1 MIRISNNRKDPNS
14 EESEQSSGKQ
24 TEIVLI
30 RSPIMSMLS
39 VDSGRPV
46 TFQSFR
52 SPMSGHIPGVS
63 LESRKMTLGA
73 RLPRDSVFCSGLKQF
88 PGFKVPPK
96 MDEHNNPRDES
107 GPPINENPLVLWS
120 SMDDGINRVIEV
132 DAMLTKWLREHQRQ
146 GVSFIFECLMGL
158 RDFEGNGCIL
168 ADDMGLG
175 KTLQSITILW
185 TLLNQGFDGKPSVRR
200 AVVVCP
206 ASLVKNWASEI
217 DKWLQGKCK
226 CTPVAE
232 RDREKVISAFAGFR
246 YDTASK
252 ILIASYET
260 FRMHVDQLDGVP
272 IDLVICDEAHRLKN
286 DKTKTAMAIN
296 NLPAKKRLLLSG
308 TPIQNDLVEFYSLVS
323 LANPQV
329 LGDVSQFKKIYANP
343 ILEGREPDA
352 SEYQQELATQRLQ
365 ELSNITNHFILRR
378 ANTLLAKVLPPKI
391 ILNIFCNLTPI
402 QNYLYRRFLR
412 SSTCKKLLSSESNGA
427 PSGLTGQVLSS
438 IQSLMKLCNHPSL
451 IRPKSSGG
459 FGKGF
464 EGSAEKYLEMIHGK
478 GFSENSSESNRRT
491 VLGSS
496 TRNSSRS
503 GFSSKPSLSG
513 KLYLLYKLLFH
524 IRSNTKDR
532 VVLVSNY
539 TQTLDVFESL
549 CRDLQVP
556 CVRLDG
562 STSITRR
569 HNLVKTFNDPNSNS
583 FAFLLSSKAGGC
595 GINLIGA
602 NRLVMFDPDWNPA
615 NDKQALARVWRDGQ
629 KKNCYIYRLFSTG
642 TIEEKIYQRQLCKD
656 GLSAMLVTSGG
667 NNELKDSISADL
679 VRDLFTLKEETI
691 SDTHDMIQCN
701 RCHGPDGQLLDMV
714 PQTSGLEDDLN
725 TWGHFHSFSNLP
737 DEILSLTLKECLGE
751 ANKIQQSF
759 PPAEDSHH
767 SSENPKDQQSAFS
780 LHPLELPP
788 NFQPVSFVMACR
800 IELEEHGDE
809 NSSGHS
815 LAEIQTSGAEK
826 ENSSFTADV
835 NMDTENT
842 HPNTVINVFGHQ
854 VPTEKRSVKR
864 IYSMKDSSPSEN
876 EECDDEEEVLSSF
889 DADEEMHYLS
899 SSSSDSFSEMN

>member
-1 MIRISNNRKDPNS
+1 MIRINSNKS
-14 EESEQSSGKQ
+14 EGGLDDTGKNAVRQ
-24 TEIVLI
+24 TEIALI

-39 VDSGRPV
+39 VESGKPV
-46 TFQSFR
+46 MFQSFR
-52 SPMSGHIPGVS
+52 SPMSGHVPGVS
-63 LESRKMTLGA
+63 LESRKMTLGV
-73 RLPRDSVFCSGLKQF
+73 RIPRDSTYCNSIKQ
-88 PGFKVPPK
+88 PGFKLPPK
-96 MDEHNNPRDES
+96 ADDGSPKGEPEPQVN
-107 GPPINENPLVLWS
+107 INPLILWIS
-120 SMDDGINRVIEV
+120 SEDGEKRVIEV
-132 DAMLTKWLREHQRQ
+132 DSMLTKWLREHQRQ
-146 GVSFIFECLMGL
+146 GVTFIFECLMGL
-158 RDFEGNGCIL
+158 RDFDGNGCIL

-185 TLLNQGFDGKPSVRR
+185 TLLNQGFDGKPSVRK

-217 DKWLQGKCK
+217 EKWLQGKCK

-232 RDREKVISAFAGFR
+232 RDREKVVSAFAGFK
-246 YDTASK
+246 YDTMSR

-260 FRMHVDQLDGVP
+260 FRMHVEQLDGVP

-412 SSTCKKLLSSESNGA
+412 SSACKKLLDSDSTGN
-427 PSGLTGQVLSS
+427 PTGLTGQVLSS
-438 IQSLMKLCNHPSL
+438 IQSLMKLCNHPTL
-451 IRPKSSGG
+451 IRPKTSGG
-459 FGKGF
+459 YGKGF
-464 EGSAEKYLEMIHGK
+464 EGSEKYLEMIHGRSASGESGGEYK
-478 GFSENSSESNRRT
+478 KRVTVGSSIRNSNRT
-491 VLGSS
+491 
-496 TRNSSRS
+496 
-503 GFSSKPSLSG
+503 GFSSKPNLSG
-513 KLYLLYKLLFH
+513 KLYLLSRLLFH

-539 TQTLDVFESL
+539 TQTLDVFECL

-679 VRDLFTLKEETI
+679 VRDLFTLKEDTI

-701 RCHGPDGQLLDMV
+701 RCHDSSGQPLDMV
-714 PQTSGLEDDLN
+714 PQTTGLEDDLN
-725 TWGHFHSFSNLP
+725 TWGHYHSFSEIP
-737 DEILSLTLKECLGE
+737 DEILSLTLNECSNE
-751 ANKIQQSF
+751 TNKMSVDM
-759 PPAEDSHH
+759 E
-767 SSENPKDQQSAFS
+767 SEKP
-780 LHPLELPP
+780 HPLELPSD
-788 NFQPVSFVMACR
+788 FQPVSFVMACR
-800 IELEEHGDE
+800 IELQDQEDE
-809 NSSGHS
+809 QSKESNG
-815 LAEIQTSGAEK
+815 EKPMEVDK
-826 ENSSFTADV
+826 ENYNKDNTTC
-835 NMDTENT
+835 NMDDTRTDNSISFVN
-842 HPNTVINVFGHQ
+842 PVINIFGGH
-854 VPTEKRSVKR
+854 VSPDAKR
-864 IYSMKDSSPSEN
+864 IKDSNDSE
-876 EECDDEEEVLSSF
+876 DDYASEF
-889 DADEEMHYLS
+889 DMDEEMEYY
-899 SSSSDSFSEMN
+899 SSSDSGME

>member
-1 MIRISNNRKDPNS
+1 MMKVYDSKKGLTS
-14 EESEQSSGKQ
+14 ENLEHESSGKS
-24 TEIVLI
+24 TGIVLI
-30 RSPIMSMLS
+30 RTPIMSMLS
-39 VDSGRPV
+39 VDSGKPLH
-46 TFQSFR
+46 FKSFV
-52 SPMSGHIPGVS
+52 SPMLGHVPGVS
-63 LESRKMTLGA
+63 EESRKMTLGC
-73 RLPRDSVFCSGLKQF
+73 RIPRDSTFCNTLKQTS
-88 PGFKVPPK
+88 FKLTHK
-96 MDEHNNPRDES
+96 LEENIIKNDNLCEK
-107 GPPINENPLVLWS
+107 ININPLVLWS
-120 SMDDGINRVIEV
+120 SQDENGNVNRKIEV
-132 DAMLTKWLREHQRQ
+132 DPMLTKWLREHQRQ
-146 GVSFIFECLMGL
+146 GVMFIFECLMGL
-158 RDFEGNGCIL
+158 RDFNGNGCIL

-185 TLLNQGFDGKPSVRR
+185 TLLNQGFDGKPSVRK

-226 CTPVAE
+226 CTAVAE
-232 RDREKVISAFAGFR
+232 RDREKVISSFAGFK
-246 YDTASK
+246 YDMNSR

-260 FRMHVDQLDGVP
+260 FRMHVEQLDNVP

-286 DKTKTAMAIN
+286 DRTKTAISIN

-329 LGDVSQFKKIYANP
+329 LGDVTQFKKLYANP

-352 SEYQQELATQRLQ
+352 TECQQELAAKRLM

-402 QNYLYRRFLR
+402 QSYLYKKFLR
-412 SSTCKKLLSSESNGA
+412 SSTCKKILDSENNLSNNNNS
-427 PSGLTGQVLSS
+427 SGITGQVLSS
-438 IQSLMKLCNHPSL
+438 IQSLMKLCNHPLL
-451 IRPKSSGG
+451 IRPKNNGG

-464 EGSAEKYLEMIHGK
+464 EGCEKYFEMMHGK
-478 GFSENSSESNRRT
+478 NCNSTNEYTREYCDNRKNAT
-491 VLGSS
+491 LS
-496 TRNSSRS
+496 TNLRNSRS
-503 GFSSKPSLSG
+503 GFNSKPNLSG
-513 KLYLLYKLLFH
+513 KFYLLSRLLFH
-524 IRSNTKDR
+524 IKSSTKDR

-539 TQTLDVFESL
+539 TQTLDLFESL

-656 GLSAMLVTSGG
+656 GLSAMLVTSTG

-679 VRDLFTLKEETI
+679 VRDLFTLKENTI

-701 RCHGPDGQLLDMV
+701 RCYDDQGNILDMV
-714 PQTSGLEDDLN
+714 PQTTGLEDELN
-725 TWGHFHSFSNLP
+725 TWGHYYSFDGIP
-737 DEILSLTLKECLGE
+737 DEILSNTLSECLGNNYE
-751 ANKIQQSF
+751 T
-759 PPAEDSHH
+759 
-767 SSENPKDQQSAFS
+767 ENRE
-780 LHPLELPP
+780 LHKTKSNPFELPH
-788 NFQPVSFVMACR
+788 NFSPVSFVMACR
-800 IELEEHGDE
+800 IELQSQDGE
-809 NSSGHS
+809 N
-815 LAEIQTSGAEK
+815 EK
-826 ENSSFTADV
+826 EGK
-835 NMDTENT
+835 ENICNT
-842 HPNTVINVFGHQ
+842 DNVMGRKCDSNNTVINIFGEE
-854 VPTEKRSVKR
+854 VPSDTETKKRKANDNQCKMNDQSDSEECAEEDESEFNSEEYDKMEVDC
-864 IYSMKDSSPSEN
+864 DSSN
-876 EECDDEEEVLSSF
+876 
-889 DADEEMHYLS
+889 
-899 SSSSDSFSEMN
+899 SEMCD

>member
-1 MIRISNNRKDPNS
+1 MIRINTSRAESGPN
-14 EESEQSSGKQ
+14 ETEKCTGKQ

-39 VDSGRPV
+39 VESGKPV

-52 SPMSGHIPGVS
+52 SPMSGHIPGIS
-63 LESRKMTLGA
+63 LESRRMTLGVKI
-73 RLPRDSVFCSGLKQF
+73 PKDSAYCSSLKL
-88 PGFKVPPK
+88 PGFKAPPK
-96 MDEHNNPRDES
+96 ADDCSPKGEPEPEIS
-107 GPPINENPLVLWS
+107 ANPLILWVS
-120 SMDDGINRVIEV
+120 KDEEKRIIEV
-132 DAMLTKWLREHQRQ
+132 DSMLTKWLREHQRQ

-158 RDFEGNGCIL
+158 RDFNGNGCIL

-185 TLLNQGFDGKPSVRR
+185 TLLNQGFDGKPSVRK

-217 DKWLQGKCK
+217 EKWLQGKCK

-232 RDREKVISAFAGFR
+232 RDREKVVSAFAGFK
-246 YDTASK
+246 YDATSK

-260 FRMHVDQLDGVP
+260 FRMHVEQLEGVP

-329 LGDVSQFKKIYANP
+329 LGDVSQFRKFYANP

-391 ILNIFCNLTPI
+391 IFNIFCNLTPI
-402 QNYLYRRFLR
+402 QNYIYRRFLR
-412 SSTCKKLLSSESNGA
+412 SSACKKILDSENSGN
-427 PSGLTGQVLSS
+427 PTGLTGQVLSS
-438 IQSLMKLCNHPSL
+438 IQSLMKLCNHPTL
-451 IRPKSSGG
+451 IKPKSSGSY
-459 FGKGF
+459 GKGF
-464 EGSAEKYLEMIHGK
+464 EGLEKYMEMIHGK
-478 GFSENSSESNRRT
+478 TFSGESGGDYKKRT
-491 VLGSS
+491 TVGIPF
-496 TRNSSRS
+496 RNSSRT
-503 GFSSKPSLSG
+503 GCSSKPNLSG
-513 KLYLLYKLLFH
+513 KLYLLSRLLFH

-539 TQTLDVFESL
+539 TQTLDVFECL

-667 NNELKDSISADL
+667 SNELKDSISADL
-679 VRDLFTLKEETI
+679 VRDLFTLKEGTI
-691 SDTHDMIQCN
+691 SDTHDMIQCS
-701 RCHGPDGQLLDMV
+701 RCYNSDGQSLDMV
-714 PQTSGLEDDLN
+714 PQTTGLEDDLN
-725 TWGHFHSFSNLP
+725 TWGHYHSFSDLP
-737 DEILSLTLKECLGE
+737 DEILSITLKECSDE
-751 ANKIQQSF
+751 ANRMNLDDGGDK
-759 PPAEDSHH
+759 P
-767 SSENPKDQQSAFS
+767 
-780 LHPLELPP
+780 HPLELPHD
-788 NFQPVSFVMACR
+788 FQPVSFVMACR
-800 IELEEHGDE
+800 IELQDPE
-809 NSSGHS
+809 NEKIKNQDGFQSM
-815 LAEIQTSGAEK
+815 EIDK
-826 ENSSFTADV
+826 ENSNRD
-835 NMDTENT
+835 NT
-842 HPNTVINVFGHQ
+842 TLSDDANNTDNFLNPVINIFGNQ
-854 VPTEKRSVKR
+854 VSSDASKIR
-864 IYSMKDSSPSEN
+864 DSSNSE
-876 EECDDEEEVLSSF
+876 DEYVSEFEV
-889 DADEEMHYLS
+889 DEEMDCY
-899 SSSSDSFSEMN
+899 SSSDSGI

>member
-1 MIRISNNRKDPNS
+1 MIRINTRIEGGSDDTGKCT
-14 EESEQSSGKQ
+14 GKQ

-39 VDSGRPV
+39 VESGKPV

-52 SPMSGHIPGVS
+52 SPMSGHVPGIS
-63 LESRKMTLGA
+63 LESRKMTLGV
-73 RLPRDSVFCSGLKQF
+73 RIPKDSAYCNTIKQ
-88 PGFKVPPK
+88 PGFKIPPK
-96 MDEHNNPRDES
+96 TDDGSPKGEPE
-107 GPPINENPLVLWS
+107 PQINVNPLILWS
-120 SMDDGINRVIEV
+120 SSDNEQKRVIEV
-132 DAMLTKWLREHQRQ
+132 DSMLTKWLREHQRQ

-158 RDFEGNGCIL
+158 RDFDGNGCIL

-185 TLLNQGFDGKPSVRR
+185 TLLNQGFDGKPSVRK

-217 DKWLQGKCK
+217 EKWLQGKCK

-232 RDREKVISAFAGFR
+232 RDREKVVSAFAGFK
-246 YDTASK
+246 YDMISR

-260 FRMHVDQLDGVP
+260 FRMHVEQLEGVP

-329 LGDVSQFKKIYANP
+329 LGDVSQFKKLYANP

-365 ELSNITNHFILRR
+365 ELSNITNYFILRR

-412 SSTCKKLLSSESNGA
+412 SSACKKILDSDN
-427 PSGLTGQVLSS
+427 SGNHTGFTGQVLSS
-438 IQSLMKLCNHPSL
+438 IQSLMKLCNHPTL
-451 IRPKSSGG
+451 IRPRSSGG
-459 FGKGF
+459 YGKGF
-464 EGSAEKYLEMIHGK
+464 EGMEKYLEIIHGRAC
-478 GFSENSSESNRRT
+478 SSEFGGDIKKRATIGTS
-491 VLGSS
+491 L
-496 TRNSSRS
+496 RNSSRA
-503 GFSSKPSLSG
+503 GCSSKPNLSG
-513 KLYLLYKLLFH
+513 KLYLLSRLLFH

-539 TQTLDVFESL
+539 TQTLDVFECL

-679 VRDLFTLKEETI
+679 VRDLFTLKEDTI
-691 SDTHDMIQCN
+691 SDTHDMIQCT
-701 RCHGPDGQLLDMV
+701 RCYSSDGQHVDMV
-714 PQTSGLEDDLN
+714 PQTTGLEDDLN
-725 TWGHFHSFSNLP
+725 TWGHYHSFSEVP
-737 DEILSLTLKECLGE
+737 DEILSMTLKECSNEAVNMVVDGE
-751 ANKIQQSF
+751 NEGS
-759 PPAEDSHH
+759 
-767 SSENPKDQQSAFS
+767 
-780 LHPLELPP
+780 HPLELPP
-788 NFQPVSFVMACR
+788 DFQPVSFVMACR
-800 IELEEHGDE
+800 IELQDSE
-809 NSSGHS
+809 NGQSKESNE
-815 LAEIQTSGAEK
+815 AESMEIDK
-826 ENSSFTADV
+826 ENSTQGNITFSRGANDL
-835 NMDTENT
+835 EN
-842 HPNTVINVFGHQ
+842 PLNPVINIFGNKISSNQ
-854 VPTEKRSVKR
+854 KK
-864 IYSMKDSSPSEN
+864 MKGPNSSEDEYAASE
-876 EECDDEEEVLSSF
+876 F
-889 DADEEMHYLS
+889 DTDEEMEYY
-899 SSSSDSFSEMN
+899 SSSDSGTN